1 MKCLSQVLDN
11 VNSIYENTILIG
23 DIIAEPNEANV
34 SDFINIIQHQKS
46 CQAKNLSQESRKI
59 FLY

>member
-1 MKCLSQVLDN
+1 MDN

-46 CQAKNLSQESRKI
+46 CQAKNLSQEFRKI

>member
-1 MKCLSQVLDN
+1 MSQVLDS

-23 DIIAEPNEANV
+23 DIIAEPSEANV
-34 SDFINIIQHQKS
+34 SDFINIIQYQKS

>member
-1 MKCLSQVLDN
+1 MSQVLDS

-23 DIIAEPNEANV
+23 DIIAEPSEANV
-34 SDFINIIQHQKS
+34 SDFINIIQDQKS
-46 CQAKNLSQESRKI
+46 CQAKNLLQESRKI